1 MKKTKIT
8 KSKVEMCAEAF
19 IKAMDVFTELFDNE
33 ETTREERLEMLDEL
47 GWVAG
52 EIMCLGS
59 AGCELADT
67 EMDFKD
73 MVR

>member
-1 MKKTKIT
+1 MKKQKTKT
-8 KSKVEMCAEAF
+8 KVEMCAEAF